1 MQRASSGLNRKTNVI
16 KKRSLFSP
24 IKKEYNTFHLNMTL
38 QKYITM
44 RLNDLN
50 KSKGNGKEK
59 KYQNEKN
66 ENIKSHKMEIL
77 LLKEENIKLNQE
89 LNEVKKLYFEKNK
102 EFLKLKELIY
112 NNDNNI
118 SNSIQSINQEIFKN
132 YISSNTI
139 NSLDISDSK

>member
-1 MQRASSGLNRKTNVI
+1 
-16 KKRSLFSP
+16 
-24 IKKEYNTFHLNMTL
+24 
-38 QKYITM
+38 
-44 RLNDLN
+44 
-50 KSKGNGKEK
+50 
-59 KYQNEKN
+59 
-66 ENIKSHKMEIL
+66 MEIL

-102 EFLKLKELIY
+102 EFLKLKELMY